1 MENTKSQIPEL
12 NDAIYC
18 QGIDTILNVL
28 TFVTTRIFYNVNPS
42 EDNLII

>member
-12 NDAIYC
+12 NDAC

-28 TFVTTRIFYNVNPS
+28 TFVTARNFYNVNPS